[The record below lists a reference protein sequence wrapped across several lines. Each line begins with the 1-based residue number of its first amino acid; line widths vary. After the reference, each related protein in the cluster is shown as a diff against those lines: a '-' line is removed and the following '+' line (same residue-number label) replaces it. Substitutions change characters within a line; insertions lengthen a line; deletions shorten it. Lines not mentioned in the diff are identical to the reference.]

1 MYIHNCVFHVST
13 SLNNT
18 IWAPFSAIAIGT
30 AIGTVA
36 VIGVEALIVRH
47 ARHIDRLTTEQCI
60 THAWEDGDPEI
71 MTTWCNANGYP
82 TEPRQYVTANA
93 LKAF

>member
-1 MYIHNCVFHVST
+1 MYIHNCVFYMST
-13 SLNNT
+13 SFNNT

-30 AIGTVA
+30 ILGSAA
-36 VIGVEALIVRH
+36 VWGVETLIVRH
-47 ARHIDRLTTEQCI
+47 YKQIDRLTTEQCI
-60 THAWEDGDPEI
+60 THAWQGGDPEI

-82 TEPRQYVTANA
+82 TEPRRYVTTNA